1 MSSTTRIPKAEITGL
16 YGYVLKRF
24 SRKMFGDVPEPAEV
38 MWHNRAVLNSSM
50 GFGRKV
56 QKWDQLDPNLKS
68 FAHMAVAAL
77 VGCSWCLDLNYF
89 HAHNEGLDEAKASEV
104 PRWRE
109 SPVFTSL
116 ERDVMEYA
124 EAMSET
130 PPRVTDELFARLLEQ
145 LGAPAMVELTALG
158 RVREHDHEGQHGDG
172 DRGPR
177 VLQGVPA
184 AAGATLGRVRD
195 VGMSEDAFARHRSLL
210 FTVAYEMLG
219 SASDAED
226 VVQETWL
233 RWADV
238 DHAEV
243 RDPRAYLVRI
253 VTRQALNRLRTLA
266 RRREDYVGEWLPEP
280 LLTSPDVA
288 ADVELA
294 ESVSIAMLTVLETL
308 GPAERAVFVLR
319 EVFDTPYDEIAEAV
333 GKSPAA
339 VRQIA
344 HRARDHVAARRPR
357 MPVSTT
363 EQQEAVDR
371 FLAAIRHG
379 DLQGLLDVLAPD
391 VVIVADGGGLVAAAR
406 RPIEGAERVAGFLI
420 AGLRSVDFEA
430 KAVWLNGS
438 PAIRIDIGG
447 EVDTAVSLAVENG
460 RITRIYAIRNP
471 HKLARLDGVAAL
483 TRT

>member
-1 MSSTTRIPKAEITGL
+1 
-16 YGYVLKRF
+16 
-24 SRKMFGDVPEPAEV
+24 
-38 MWHNRAVLNSSM
+38 
-50 GFGRKV
+50 
-56 QKWDQLDPNLKS
+56 
-68 FAHMAVAAL
+68 
-77 VGCSWCLDLNYF
+77 
-89 HAHNEGLDEAKASEV
+89 
-104 PRWRE
+104 
-109 SPVFTSL
+109 
-116 ERDVMEYA
+116 
-124 EAMSET
+124 
-130 PPRVTDELFARLLEQ
+130 
-145 LGAPAMVELTALG
+145 
-158 RVREHDHEGQHGDG
+158 
-172 DRGPR
+172 
-177 VLQGVPA
+177 
-184 AAGATLGRVRD
+184 
-195 VGMSEDAFARHRSLL
+195 MSEDAFALHRSLL

-238 DHAEV
+238 DHAVV

-253 VTRQALNRLRTLA
+253 VTRQALNRLRSMA

-280 LLTSPDVA
+280 LLTGPDVG

-319 EVFDTPYDEIAEAV
+319 EVFETPYDEIAEAV

-363 EQQEAVDR
+363 EQQEVVDR

-391 VVIVADGGGLVAAAR
+391 VVAVADGGGLVAAAR
-406 RPIEGAERVAGFLI
+406 RPIGGAERVAGLLI
-420 AGLRSVDFEA
+420 AAGRAADLEV

-438 PAIRIDIGG
+438 PGGRIDIGG
-447 EVDTAVSLAVENG
+447 QVAAVSLSIENG
-460 RITRIYAIRNP
+460 RITRIYVIANP
-471 HKLARLDGVAAL
+471 HKLARLDEVAAL
-483 TRT
+483 TRS